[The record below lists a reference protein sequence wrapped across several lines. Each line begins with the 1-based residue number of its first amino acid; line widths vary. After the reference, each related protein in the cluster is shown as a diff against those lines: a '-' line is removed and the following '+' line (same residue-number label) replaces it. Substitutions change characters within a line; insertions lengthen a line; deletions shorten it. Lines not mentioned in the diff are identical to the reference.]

1 MYRIGVDVVG
11 TFTDL
16 VAVEQWLPKP
26 VTPLNGEH
34 DAGIQV

>member
-1 MYRIGVDVVG
+1 MYRIGVDIG
-11 TFTDL
+11 CTFTDL